1 MQNIISCLHYYDLT
15 PFFKWKSYEFAYLIY
30 VTIKWTK
37 LDIKLD
43 ISKTF
48 LKEVTSYFVGKT
60 VSKILAIDK
69 LWHVL

>member
-1 MQNIISCLHYYDLT
+1 MSLFI
-15 PFFKWKSYEFAYLIY
+15 LIY

-48 LKEVTSYFVGKT
+48 LKEVTSYFIGKT